1 MKGNNVI
8 KTILLALV
16 ALTFAGMCSADEK
29 DLREQAKAIAAR
41 VLIADTHI
49 DVPYRLQEK
58 PDDITVSTEGGDFDY
73 PRAVEGGLNAVFMSI
88 YTPASYETRGLS
100 KSLADTLIN
109 MVEGFAVVAPDRFEL
124 ASTVRETKGTVS
136 GGKIAL
142 ILGMENGAPI
152 DGDLKNLEYFF
163 DRGVRYITLT
173 HSKDNHICDSS
184 YDDRRTWR
192 GLSPFGRVVVTEMNR
207 LGIMVDVSHVSDDAF
222 YEIMEIT
229 EAPVLASHS
238 SCRTFTPGF
247 ERNMSDDMIV
257 KLAKNGGVIQIN
269 FGSTFIK
276 DESRRQNK
284 TRRDHVERYARAKR
298 LSTGSKEI
306 KAYKKKYYKDHPIV
320 LADVTDV
327 ADHIDHVVRIAGI
340 DYVGLGSDFDGVG
353 ETLPEGLKDVSQ
365 YPNLIYELLVR
376 GYTED
381 DIEKICSRN
390 LFRVWEDVE
399 RVAARAAR
407 E

>member
-1 MKGNNVI
+1 M
-8 KTILLALV
+8 
-16 ALTFAGMCSADEK
+16 ALTWAVTCAADEK
-29 DLREQAKAIAAR
+29 ELRARSEAIAAR

-49 DVPYRLQEK
+49 DVPYRLQK
-58 PDDITVSTEGGDFDY
+58 KMADISKSTDDGDFDY
-73 PRAVEGGLNAVFMSI
+73 PRAVKGGLNAIFMSI
-88 YTPASYETRGLS
+88 FTPANYETRGLS
-100 KSLADTLIN
+100 KSLADTLID
-109 MVEGFAVVAPDRFEL
+109 MVEGIVVASPEKFEL
-124 ASTVRETKGTVS
+124 TTTVRETKGVVAAE
-136 GGKIAL
+136 KIAL

-152 DGDLKNLEYFF
+152 DGDLENLRYFF

-184 YDDRRTWR
+184 YDNRRTWR
-192 GLSPFGRVVVTEMNR
+192 GLSPFGRVVVSEMNR
-207 LGIMVDVSHVSDDAF
+207 LGIMIDVSHVSDDAF
-222 YEIMEIT
+222 HEIMEIT
-229 EAPVLASHS
+229 AAPVIASHS

-247 ERNMSDDMIV
+247 ERNMSDDMII

-276 DESRRQNK
+276 DESRRQYQARK
-284 TRRDHVERYARAKR
+284 DRVERYARAKR
-298 LSTGSKEI
+298 LSTGSAEI
-306 KAYKKKYYKDHPIV
+306 KAYKDQYYKKNPIV

-327 ADHIDHVVRIAGI
+327 ADHIDHVVEIAGI

-353 ETLPEGLKDVSQ
+353 DTLPDGLRDVSQ

-376 GYTED
+376 GYSED

>member
-1 MKGNNVI
+1 M
-8 KTILLALV
+8 
-16 ALTFAGMCSADEK
+16 ALTWAVTCTADEK
-29 DLREQAKAIAAR
+29 ELRARSEAIAAR

-49 DVPYRLQEK
+49 DVPYRLQK
-58 PDDITVSTEGGDFDY
+58 KMADISKSTDDGNFDY
-73 PRAVEGGLNAVFMSI
+73 PRAVKGGLNAIFMSI
-88 YTPASYETRGLS
+88 FTPANYETRGLS
-100 KSLADTLIN
+100 KSLADTLID
-109 MVEGFAVVAPDRFEL
+109 MVEGIVVASPEKFEL
-124 ASTVRETKGTVS
+124 TTTVRETKGVVAAE
-136 GGKIAL
+136 KIAL

-152 DGDLKNLEYFF
+152 DGDLENLRYFF

-184 YDDRRTWR
+184 YDNRRTWR
-192 GLSPFGRVVVTEMNR
+192 GLSPFGRVVVSEMNR
-207 LGIMVDVSHVSDDAF
+207 LGIMIDVSHVSDDAF
-222 YEIMEIT
+222 HEIMEIT
-229 EAPVLASHS
+229 AAPVIASHS

-247 ERNMSDDMIV
+247 ERNMSDDMII

-276 DESRRQNK
+276 DESRRQYQARK
-284 TRRDHVERYARAKR
+284 DRVERYARAKR
-298 LSTGSKEI
+298 LSTGSAEI
-306 KAYKKKYYKDHPIV
+306 KAYKDQYYKKNPIV

-327 ADHIDHVVRIAGI
+327 ADHIDHVVEIAGI

-353 ETLPEGLKDVSQ
+353 DTLPDGLRDVSQ

-376 GYTED
+376 GYSED
-381 DIEKICSRN
+381 GIEKICSRN